1 MLELSSAL
9 ETEIVVAGLVAML
22 GMAVW
27 LLFRDESN
35 GEKSLF
41 LKIMSPYDGENE
53 TPSLALLYSTSKGR
67 AKVIPTTCASHMSH
81 LIKKELC
88 YET

>member
-9 ETEIVVAGLVAML
+9 ETEIVVAGLVAMI

-41 LKIMSPYDGENE
+41 LKILSPYDGEIE
-53 TPSLALLYSTSKGR
+53 RPHWSPCIQPRKDAPL
-67 AKVIPTTCASHMSH
+67 
-81 LIKKELC
+81 
-88 YET
+88 